1 MTPCYR
7 LHAGRELVQYLRH
20 LPPPLKQKIR
30 AALDAILEN
39 PVSGKPL
46 RAELTG
52 LWSYRV
58 GRFRIIYRVADRR
71 VIDLVTIGPHAQV
84 YERARLLARPRR
96 PAR

>member
-1 MTPCYR
+1 MTARYR
-7 LHAGRELVQYLRH
+7 LRTGEELQRYLRH

-30 AALDAILEN
+30 AALDALLEY
-39 PVSGKPL
+39 PASGKPL

-58 GRFRIIYRVADRR
+58 GRFRIIYRIGERR
-71 VIDLVTIGPHAQV
+71 IIDLVTVGPRAQV

-96 PAR
+96 LV